1 MKNETTTLTSSG
13 IFDGVTSTFRLSE
26 LKPALLPR
34 LASDMGL
41 NSQTLLV
48 CDFHV
53 ILSDLFHKNAQNPVL
68 DSYIVKKYYE
78 IRDNY

>member
-1 MKNETTTLTSSG
+1 MAMFNPAHPGEILKELV
-13 IFDGVTSTFRLSE
+13 FDSWLS
-26 LKPALLPR
+26 
-34 LASDMGL
+34 
-41 NSQTLLV
+41 SQTLLV
-48 CDFHV
+48 FDFHV